1 MFGMA
6 KHKQTKAHEIPRK
19 VKEAVAERDSIGGY
33 PCCIYCGK
41 PAPTENPLAY
51 SNAHIVKRSQGGLG
65 VETNIVTLCPA
76 DHHRFD
82 DSTDRAEML
91 EYICNYMREQYGEE
105 WSLEN
110 QVYKKENVL

>member
-1 MFGMA
+1 MA

-19 VKEAVAERDSIGGY
+19 VKEAVAERDSIGDY

-65 VETNIVTLCPA
+65 VATNIVTLCPK
-76 DHHRFD
+76 DHNKFD
-82 DSTDRAEML
+82 DSTERENML
-91 EYICNYMREQYGEE
+91 EFICGYMRGMYGED
-105 WSLEN
+105 WCLEK
-110 QVYKKENVL
+110 QVYKKE